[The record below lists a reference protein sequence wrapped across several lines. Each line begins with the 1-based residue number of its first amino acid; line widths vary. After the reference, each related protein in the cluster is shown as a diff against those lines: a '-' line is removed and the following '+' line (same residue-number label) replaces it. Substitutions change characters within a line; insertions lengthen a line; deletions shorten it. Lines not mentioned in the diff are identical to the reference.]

1 MLLKKWLSHLTPIEI
16 ERASSVY
23 NPFLQV
29 RLHRGRFQLCTEKAI
44 YSYADLYDNFTKTF
58 DKIPLA
64 ALPIKKVL
72 VLGVGLG
79 SVMYILEK
87 LHHRNY
93 EYIGVEIDEKV
104 IELAKK
110 YGINTLKSDIQLICA
125 DAAEF
130 VANCDEIFDLIVVD
144 IFLDDV
150 VPNDFEQGIFLQQ
163 IKKLRSPKGILLYNR
178 LSFFEKDRNKS
189 HAFFNYTFKKYF
201 PEAACWDVDGNWMLV
216 NTTHFLE

>member
-1 MLLKKWLSHLTPIEI
+1 MFLKKWLSYLTPIEI
-16 ERASSVY
+16 ERTSSAF

-29 RLHRGRFQLCTEKAI
+29 RLQKGRFQLCTEKAI
-44 YSYADLYDNFTKTF
+44 YSYADLYDNFTKAF
-58 DKIPLA
+58 AKMPLER
-64 ALPIKKVL
+64 LPIQKVL

-93 EYIGVEIDEKV
+93 QYVGVEIDEKV

-110 YGINTLKSDIQLICA
+110 YGISALKSDIQLICA

-130 VANCDEIFDLIVVD
+130 VATCNEAFDLILVD

-150 VPNDFEQGIFLQQ
+150 VPNDFEQGVFLQQ
-163 IKKLRSPKGILLYNR
+163 INNLRSPNGVLLYNR
-178 LSFFEKDRNKS
+178 LSFFEKDRDKTLL
-189 HAFFNYTFKKYF
+189 FFNNTFKKYF
-201 PEAACWDVDGNWMLV
+201 PEATFWDVDGNWMLV
-216 NTTHFLE
+216 NTAAFV